1 MRKVSPQNPSG
12 TRSIVKGFL
21 YSTTAIAMIA
31 APAQANDMDEM
42 RAELQNLLDRME
54 RVEGQQVA
62 AQTAAPIMNRNIFA
76 SVRRNFRR
84 GMHLMT
90 CATTI
95 LCQKPPA
102 PMAW

>member
-62 AQTAAPIMNRNIFA
+62 AQTAAPIMNRQYLRKRA
-76 SVRRNFRR
+76 PQLPSRYAPYDVRDN
-84 GMHLMT
+84 
-90 CATTI
+90 
-95 LCQKPPA
+95 
-102 PMAW
+102 